1 MVNRILIRIVGL
13 CAACMLPTLA
23 LARSHDSGGFYI
35 GAGAHVT
42 GAELEFTR
50 QFATADNLT
59 LTFTGLGGTYG
70 TDADANGVTHTDPIS
85 LTLIASQSISIA
97 MKADEDS
104 DAGYGIHAGYKIN
117 EFFSVEVAYS
127 QLGEFTGSYS
137 FVPTPLGA
145 SIPVNVNDGASDTD
159 ILTAVTTLRVNSVV
173 EANAFSGAV
182 LGSYPLADNASVFG
196 RLGYYSADISE
207 ESTFS
212 WTGDVQELNISGN
225 VGLNKELIEENSGLL
240 YGGGIELAFGG
251 NRNILVRGEFNV
263 LADGLGEIDDIT
275 QFGLTAS
282 WKF

>member
-23 LARSHDSGGFYI
+23 LARNHDSGGFYI

-50 QFATADNLT
+50 EFAVADLVT
-59 LTFTGLGGTYG
+59 LTFTGIGGTSNA
-70 TDADANGVTHTDPIS
+70 DADNVVDQASLALPAVQA
-85 LTLIASQSISIA
+85 LTLE

-117 EFFSVEVAYS
+117 EFFSVEVAYA
-127 QLGEFTGSYS
+127 QLGEFTGSYQ
-137 FVPTPLGA
+137 FDPATKLGPNIALTVNNVANVQVPTA
-145 SIPVNVNDGASDTD
+145 SSTM
-159 ILTAVTTLRVNSVV
+159 RVNSVV
-173 EANAFSGAV
+173 EASAFSGAV

-207 ESTFS
+207 ESTFR
-212 WTGDVQELNISGN
+212 WTGADADLNVNGNIS
-225 VGLNKELIEENSGLL
+225 VNKTLIEENSGLL
-240 YGGGIELAFGG
+240 YGAGIELAFGG

-263 LADGLGEIDDIT
+263 LADGLGEVDDIT
-275 QFGLTAS
+275 QFGLTAA